1 MYLKSHQPHLYGG
14 FVGIRASYTM
24 HLISSRPAAQADI
37 AFLLELRRQTR
48 LPQQIA
54 SGVTQSE
61 EEQLHR
67 VLSYFEWARLLIL
80 ENKSI
85 GLFKAIRDSLNW
97 KLLQIPII
105 PSMQS
110 KGIGTW
116 LVQQLVSE
124 AQLAHATIHLSVLKA
139 NPARRPHERLGFSIV
154 PKKAHA
160 FKMQNAPKPLAKEPA
175 GSFVSWHPTWRDSP
189 HAYSGFLDDS
199 KLRFR

>member
-1 MYLKSHQPHLYGG
+1 
-14 FVGIRASYTM
+14 M

-37 AFLLELRRQTR
+37 AFLLELRRQTM

-54 SGVTQSE
+54 SGVTQPE
-61 EEQLHR
+61 EEQLHS
-67 VLSYFEWARLLIL
+67 VLSYFKWARILIL

-139 NPARRPHERLGFSIV
+139 NPARRPYERLGFSIV
-154 PKKAHA
+154 PEKTHA
-160 FKMQNAPKPLAKEPA
+160 FKMQNAPKPQTKEPA

-189 HAYSGFLDDS
+189 HSYSGFPGES
-199 KLRFR
+199 KPRFR